1 MTYRENY
8 PINML
13 GAKNYDFTT
22 YIFLGYSSRSFSH
35 TLAFRVRSKKFLLGV
50 PIFIFCMPILFGISL
65 YVLRAPIQQGVFL
78 TNFGPILSMF
88 FPADDLYSPLAE
100 ESLSPEKNTYNFN
113 LSHKYLGNHAVFI
126 EVPSDVRPEFVIERS
141 LNLMVQMKEGDK
153 VLFSGSSDRGS
164 PYSGKSKYGFYYI
177 GYKVPENVPVSKDIA
192 IEINIEKDIRSF
204 LKNHENAKV
213 IVRKKSDQ

>member
-1 MTYRENY
+1 
-8 PINML
+8 
-13 GAKNYDFTT
+13 
-22 YIFLGYSSRSFSH
+22 
-35 TLAFRVRSKKFLLGV
+35 
-50 PIFIFCMPILFGISL
+50 
-65 YVLRAPIQQGVFL
+65 
-78 TNFGPILSMF
+78 MF
-88 FPADDLYSPLAE
+88 FPADDLYNPLAE

-126 EVPSDVRPEFVIERS
+126 EVPSDVRPEFVIERG

-153 VLFSGSSDRGS
+153 VLFSGNSDRGS

-192 IEINIEKDIRSF
+192 IEINIEKDIRTF